1 MMSRANAA
9 VPQAVD
15 DVLGLPK
22 VDFIQCGA
30 DLILHILEK
39 QYECIITASSI
50 LLFDS

>member
-1 MMSRANAA
+1 MQKACAA

-30 DLILHILEK
+30 NLVLHILEK
-39 QYECIITASSI
+39 K
-50 LLFDS
+50 